1 MVRLLEEEACLPTST
16 PRILTSHSCSDPHLS
31 SLQKALPDLVRPPF
45 PLRGHL
51 LAPRTLTT
59 ATVLP
64 VTTTAAPLGECLVLN
79 ILNFSDANF
88 SDAKTQV

>member
-1 MVRLLEEEACLPTST
+1 MDQLPEEEACPPTST
-16 PRILTSHSCSDPHLS
+16 PRILTSHSCSDPLPS

-45 PLRGHL
+45 PLRGPLIIL
-51 LAPRTLTT
+51 LLVPRMLTT

-79 ILNFSDANF
+79 ILNFSDAR
-88 SDAKTQV
+88 SQV